1 MNRLHITL
9 AGLALSLFASLAP
22 AAPLVEP
29 LDRATARALGDSQQ
43 HEVPTLV
50 ALWSLS
56 CPYCRKNL
64 QEFQAL
70 ESQGIGLRLVS
81 VASEPLEDQHAEVL
95 AQLGLSGTHYAYGDS
110 AAEALAYALDP
121 NWRGELPRT
130 LLFDGKGG
138 HLALSGPVSAERA
151 LAGLGLTPPTTP

>member
-1 MNRLHITL
+1 MNRLHPML
-9 AGLALSLFASLAP
+9 AALALGLCATLSM

-29 LDRATARALGDSQQ
+29 LDRETARRLGDPQQ

-64 QEFQAL
+64 AQFQAL
-70 ESQGIGLRLVS
+70 HDQGSGLRLVS
-81 VASEPLEDQHAEVL
+81 IASEPLEAEHAEVL
-95 AQLGLSGTHYAYGDS
+95 GQLGLAGSHYAYGDG
-110 AAEALAYALDP
+110 APEALAYALDP
-121 NWRGELPRT
+121 DWRGELPRT

-138 HLALSGPVSAERA
+138 RQALSGPVSAERA
-151 LAGLGLTPPTTP
+151 MTGLGLALP

>member
-1 MNRLHITL
+1 MNALHTL
-9 AGLALSLFASLAP
+9 IAGLALGLCANLAS
-22 AAPLVEP
+22 AAPQVEP
-29 LDRATARALGDSQQ
+29 LDRETARTLGNVQQ
-43 HEVPTLV
+43 HQAPTLI

-64 QEFQAL
+64 QIFQAL
-70 ESQGIGLRLVS
+70 QTQQPGLRLIS
-81 VASEPLEDQHAEVL
+81 IASEPLEEQHAEVL
-95 AQLGLSGTHYAYGDS
+95 QQLGLSGTHYAYGDS

-138 HLALSGPVSAERA
+138 QQALSGPVSAERA
-151 LAGLGLTPPTTP
+151 LAGLGISAPTAP